1 MLTRA
6 GATVAAGL
14 AMTLHCSP
22 ALAAGGYGG
31 PVTVSGDNHDGQVT
45 THVQSDG
52 ASSASGGAQS
62 GGTGP
67 TCTWVLDTTDNAVVI
82 SPDASSQAN
91 GGAGAGQFFNV
102 RCSDGAFYPG
112 VFVPASLPTGAGGVS
127 AQALAQEAV
136 NRLPLPLPSAEHNPA
151 GDAVTNLAVWWWVPA
166 AQWRTLSQRTSAGPV
181 WAQVTARPVSSTWDA
196 GDGSEP
202 LLCQG
207 PGRPYD
213 PDASPE
219 AQSPDCSYT
228 YPRSSAGQPQTG
240 PEANDRFFTVR
251 VTVVWQV
258 SWTGSGGTGGVLPP
272 ISRTSSFRLRVQD
285 RETVV
290 TEGSG

>member
-1 MLTRA
+1 
-6 GATVAAGL
+6 
-14 AMTLHCSP
+14 
-22 ALAAGGYGG
+22 
-31 PVTVSGDNHDGQVT
+31 
-45 THVQSDG
+45 
-52 ASSASGGAQS
+52 
-62 GGTGP
+62 
-67 TCTWVLDTTDNAVVI
+67 
-82 SPDASSQAN
+82 
-91 GGAGAGQFFNV
+91 
-102 RCSDGAFYPG
+102 
-112 VFVPASLPTGAGGVS
+112 VS

-136 NRLPLPLPSAEHNPA
+136 NRLPLPLPSAEHNPT
-151 GDAVTNLAVWWWVPA
+151 GDAVTNLAVWWWVPS
-166 AQWRTLSQRTSAGPV
+166 AQWHTLSQRTSAGPV

-196 GDGSEP
+196 GDGSQP

-219 AQSPDCSYT
+219 AQSTDCSYT
-228 YPRSSAGQPQTG
+228 YTRSSAGQPQTG